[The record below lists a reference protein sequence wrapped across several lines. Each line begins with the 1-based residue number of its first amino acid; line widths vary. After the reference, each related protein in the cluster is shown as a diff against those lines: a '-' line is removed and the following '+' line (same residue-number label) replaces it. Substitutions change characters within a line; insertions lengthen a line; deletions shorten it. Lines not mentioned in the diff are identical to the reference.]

1 MPDQP
6 KDPIDPKSFLLPK
19 KETGPSPLSAQR
31 INAGALLAQED
42 AAAVEMPK
50 EVPKAPQVSVGDQA
64 VVTPQQSPAPAQM
77 PEKKSSD
84 FLSEPQPGSAGQTF
98 PPAPGPT
105 PAASPT
111 PKKEETMVHAVE
123 TYTTDINRVVQSG
136 GVSTVSIAAAE
147 ADRRSKATKDEAIAP
162 ANIAPRDLGS
172 RWRIVLIIGGVL
184 LIFSAI
190 GIVAVLLSRAAPQAT
205 TTTAVQAPF
214 MNVDHV
220 TPVVTTAADTRDM
233 VITNLEAAR
242 EQVSLAV
249 GLVDQLYVGTASS
262 TNTMLDELSPQQLL
276 SILAPD
282 IPQDLLRTIKPQYLL
297 GVHSYDENQ
306 SFLVLQVDSYQ
317 QAYAGMLAWEPTMQQ
332 ELSPL
337 FTRTPS
343 LHVPG
348 DSASSTATSSP
359 VFLQTGFV
367 DKVVE
372 NHDARAIVNPAGDL
386 LLLWTFLDRNTLVIT
401 TNEYTLR
408 EIIRRLNTS
417 SLVPQP

>member
-1 MPDQP
+1 
-6 KDPIDPKSFLLPK
+6 
-19 KETGPSPLSAQR
+19 
-31 INAGALLAQED
+31 
-42 AAAVEMPK
+42 
-50 EVPKAPQVSVGDQA
+50 
-64 VVTPQQSPAPAQM
+64 
-77 PEKKSSD
+77 
-84 FLSEPQPGSAGQTF
+84 
-98 PPAPGPT
+98 
-105 PAASPT
+105 
-111 PKKEETMVHAVE
+111 MVHAVE

-147 ADRRSKATKDEAIAP
+147 SERRSKATKNEAIAP
-162 ANIAPRDLGS
+162 ANLAPQGNGS

-190 GIVAVLLSRAAPQAT
+190 GIAAVVLLRAAPQTT

-214 MNVDHV
+214 MNVDQV
-220 TPVVTTAADTRDM
+220 TNVLTTAADTRDALM
-233 VITNLEAAR
+233 TNLEAAR

-249 GLVDQLYVGTASS
+249 GLVAQLYVGIASTTS
-262 TNTMLDELSPQQLL
+262 AMSDELSPQQLL
-276 SILAPD
+276 STLAPD

-317 QAYAGMLAWEPTMQQ
+317 QAYAGMLAWEPTVQQ

-337 FTRTPS
+337 FTRKPS
-343 LHVPG
+343 LHVPS
-348 DSASSTATSSP
+348 DSASSTASSSP
-359 VFLQTGFV
+359 AFLQTGFI